1 VSDFDV
7 ALERLVSE
15 PAFREALAA
24 DPQRALAGYR
34 LSPDELEVLTS
45 QVDTGSGGQRHVE
58 QRTSKASLFGLL
70 SPVSGMGGFLHDGS
84 GAGSGASFG
93 VDAHSGAS
101 FGADAHSG
109 ASFGGDAPAEPSAGA
124 SFGADGQSGASFGA
138 DDYQPR
144 HGAPSLGAA
153 MGRAGDVMSDGG
165 VEGPVL
171 DNAGHEYVTRVDA
184 DGDGHWDQF
193 TTVDRGSRG
202 VDLAVD
208 RNHDG
213 RVDWVG
219 HDLDRD
225 GLIDEASVD
234 HDYDGTLET
243 RWVDQNG
250 DGWLDVRR
258 PWDEGSGGPAG
269 PAGPAAPADGAP
281 ADGAPA
287 DGGSGGG
294 VEGTQAQQARLNE
307 PQYDSQ
313 HSYIEPP
320 GDDRRR

>member
-1 VSDFDV
+1 MSDFDV

-93 VDAHSGAS
+93 ADAHSGAS

-138 DDYQPR
+138 DD
-144 HGAPSLGAA
+144 
-153 MGRAGDVMSDGG
+153 
-165 VEGPVL
+165 
-171 DNAGHEYVTRVDA
+171 
-184 DGDGHWDQF
+184 
-193 TTVDRGSRG
+193 
-202 VDLAVD
+202 
-208 RNHDG
+208 
-213 RVDWVG
+213 
-219 HDLDRD
+219 
-225 GLIDEASVD
+225 
-234 HDYDGTLET
+234 
-243 RWVDQNG
+243 
-250 DGWLDVRR
+250 
-258 PWDEGSGGPAG
+258 
-269 PAGPAAPADGAP
+269 
-281 ADGAPA
+281 
-287 DGGSGGG
+287 
-294 VEGTQAQQARLNE
+294 
-307 PQYDSQ
+307 
-313 HSYIEPP
+313 
-320 GDDRRR
+320 

>member
-1 VSDFDV
+1 
-7 ALERLVSE
+7 
-15 PAFREALAA
+15 
-24 DPQRALAGYR
+24 
-34 LSPDELEVLTS
+34 
-45 QVDTGSGGQRHVE
+45 
-58 QRTSKASLFGLL
+58 
-70 SPVSGMGGFLHDGS
+70 
-84 GAGSGASFG
+84 
-93 VDAHSGAS
+93 
-101 FGADAHSG
+101 
-109 ASFGGDAPAEPSAGA
+109 
-124 SFGADGQSGASFGA
+124 
-138 DDYQPR
+138 
-144 HGAPSLGAA
+144 
-153 MGRAGDVMSDGG
+153 MSDGG
-165 VEGPVL
+165 VQDPVL

-193 TTVDRGSRG
+193 TTIDRGSRG

-219 HDLDRD
+219 HDFDRD

-258 PWDEGSGGPAG
+258 PWEDGGAGGGPAD
-269 PAGPAAPADGAP
+269 AGSDAGSDAGAGGADG
-281 ADGAPA
+281 
-287 DGGSGGG
+287 S
-294 VEGTQAQQARLNE
+294 EAQQGRLNE

-320 GDDRRR
+320 RDAR

>member
-7 ALERLVSE
+7 ALERLVSD

-45 QVDTGSGGQRHVE
+45 QLDTGSGGQRHVE

-70 SPVSGMGGFLHDGS
+70 SPMSGAGGFLADGS
-84 GAGSGASFG
+84 GGSFGADAHSGASFG
-93 VDAHSGAS
+93 ADVHSGASFGADVHSGASFGADAHSGAS

-109 ASFGGDAPAEPSAGA
+109 ASFGPGA
-124 SFGADGQSGASFGA
+124 TSGASFGA
-138 DDYQPR
+138 EEYQPR
-144 HGAPSLGAA
+144 HSSGLGETVA
-153 MGRAGDVMSDGG
+153 RAGDYMSDGG
-165 VEGPVL
+165 VDEPVL
-171 DNAGHEYVTRVDA
+171 DDSGQAYHTRVDA
-184 DGDGHWDQF
+184 NGDGRWDQF
-193 TTVDRGSRG
+193 TTIDRGGRG

-225 GLIDEASVD
+225 GLIDQASVD

-243 RWVDQNG
+243 RWVDRDG
-250 DGWLDVRR
+250 DGWMDARE
-258 PWDEGSGGPAG
+258 PWPDPATAQGDSGSGAVTEPPA
-269 PAGPAAPADGAP
+269 
-281 ADGAPA
+281 
-287 DGGSGGG
+287 
-294 VEGTQAQQARLNE
+294 QAQRGYIQ
-307 PQYDSQ
+307 DSGYEAQ
-313 HSYIEPP
+313 HGYIEHPNDP
-320 GDDRRR
+320 R

>member
-24 DPQRALAGYR
+24 DPRRALAGYR
-34 LSPDELEVLTS
+34 LTPDELEVLTS

-84 GAGSGASFG
+84 GASFGADAQSGASFG
-93 VDAHSGAS
+93 VDNAHSGAS
-101 FGADAHSG
+101 FGADA
-109 ASFGGDAPAEPSAGA
+109 PVEPNAGA

-138 DDYQPR
+138 EEYQPR
-144 HGAPSLGAA
+144 HGTPSLGAA
-153 MGRAGDVMSDGG
+153 MGRAGDFMSDGG
-165 VEGPVL
+165 VEEPVL

-184 DGDGHWDQF
+184 NGDGHWDEF
-193 TTVDRGSRG
+193 TTIDRGSRG

-258 PWDEGSGGPAG
+258 PWEQGDGGPAG
-269 PAGPAAPADGAP
+269 PAG
-281 ADGAPA
+281 
-287 DGGSGGG
+287 GGSGGG
-294 VEGTQAQQARLNE
+294 VQGSGTEGSGAEGSGAEGTEAQQGRLNE

-313 HSYIEPP
+313 HSYIEP
-320 GDDRRR
+320 RRDAR

>member
-1 VSDFDV
+1 VSDFDA

-45 QVDTGSGGQRHVE
+45 QLDTGSGGQRHVE

-70 SPVSGMGGFLHDGS
+70 SPMSGMGGFLADE
-84 GAGSGASFG
+84 SGASFG
-93 VDAHSGAS
+93 AGDAHSGAS

-109 ASFGGDAPAEPSAGA
+109 ASFGADAH
-124 SFGADGQSGASFGA
+124 SGASFGPDGNSGA
-138 DDYQPR
+138 SFGGDEYQPR
-144 HGAPSLGAA
+144 HSSGLGETVA
-153 MGRAGDVMSDGG
+153 RAGDYMSDGG
-165 VEGPVL
+165 VDEPVL
-171 DNAGHEYVTRVDA
+171 DDTGQAYQTRVDA
-184 DGDGHWDQF
+184 NGDGRWDQF
-193 TTVDRGSRG
+193 TTIDRGSRG

-234 HDYDGTLET
+234 HNYDGTLET

-250 DGWLDVRR
+250 DGWMDTRQ
-258 PWDEGSGGPAG
+258 PWPDPAAGGPGAAG
-269 PAGPAAPADGAP
+269 
-281 ADGAPA
+281 PA
-287 DGGSGGG
+287 DGGAGAAADPPADAQRGYLQDGGY
-294 VEGTQAQQARLNE
+294 EAQ
-307 PQYDSQ
+307 
-313 HSYIEPP
+313 HGYIEHPRDP
-320 GDDRRR
+320 R